1 MSNSIQIKELKFTD
15 NQIFNTYINLD
26 GTAIDLVENKPFY
39 EILTNEGTEN
49 FVKYLSWLGLEKDP
63 DLVVLSSIHH
73 YFYSAEE
80 MKKVKTVVNL
90 KELNQIK
97 HLRDF
102 LHSIFSALPSKCNLI
117 GCFTDN
123 SKQNNLGLN
132 LNSSDFKAIENG
144 IGSRN
149 PFLNMIYN
157 IMDSRTYKTMSRKSV
172 RISLEDHGFKVIDM
186 TELNSLTLFFAQKVK
201 TTSN

>member
-1 MSNSIQIKELKFTD
+1 MRNRIQINELNITD
-15 NQIFNTYINLD
+15 NQRFNTYINLG
-26 GTAIDLVENKPFY
+26 GTSIDLVENNPLS
-39 EILTNEGTEN
+39 EILANEGNEN
-49 FVKYLSWLGLEKDP
+49 FVNYVSWLGLDKDP
-63 DLVVLSSIHH
+63 DLVVLSSMHH
-73 YFYSAEE
+73 YFYGAEE

-102 LHSIFSALPSKCNLI
+102 LHSIFSALPSKCNFI

-132 LNSSDFKAIENG
+132 LNSSDYEAIENG
-144 IGSRN
+144 IVSRN

-186 TELNSLTLFFAQKVK
+186 TELNGLTFFFAQKVR
-201 TTSN
+201 TTRN